1 MERNR
6 SLFHSDDVSIKL
18 VHGKLI
24 SITSSGPVWPSPSTA
39 STGAPPNTLKVE
51 HVRRW
56 SCNFAYEKVE
66 PQKPAP
72 PAPALVPLFLQGAG
86 AFPNR
91 PSDHRAAFCSNFPGF
106 VRLHLKRITLITQVL
121 KCLLWIIM
129 TDGYARCSS
138 CKGLFGKVYFSFN
151 ITCFTQI
158 ETRETRWIYVFFIS
172 LALALIHVF

>member
-24 SITSSGPVWPSPSTA
+24 NITSSGPVWQGSSSGSIDGFYWSPPKHSK
-39 STGAPPNTLKVE
+39 SGA
-51 HVRRW
+51 
-56 SCNFAYEKVE
+56 CEKVE
-66 PQKPAP
+66 LQFCLREGGATKTSSTCSSSGST
-72 PAPALVPLFLQGAG
+72 LFTRSRGP
-86 AFPNR
+86 PNR
-91 PSDHRAAFCSNFPGF
+91 PSDHRAVFCSNFPGF
-106 VRLHLKRITLITQVL
+106 VRLHLKGITLITQVL

-129 TDGYARCSS
+129 TDEYARCSS

-158 ETRETRWIYVFFIS
+158 ETRETRWIYVFLFHS
-172 LALALIHVF
+172 HWL